1 MGHSEKPCSS
11 DVASS
16 AHKLEKRIADRSI
29 TVVINHHSLL
39 PLKDKALR
47 YFILTP
53 WGEQAN
59 GIARV
64 MAQEGYQNVV
74 AAKETELSDAVS
86 GNILPAATCSC
97 SEPSQ
102 PALRRLNRMGS
113 LPPQPERVMTAALIR
128 AG

>member
-1 MGHSEKPCSS
+1 MLRRQRTSWKTHRRSFHYRGYQPPQP
-11 DVASS
+11 VA
-16 AHKLEKRIADRSI
+16 
-29 TVVINHHSLL
+29 V
-39 PLKDKALR
+39 KDKALR

-74 AAKETELSDAVS
+74 AAKETELSDARS

>member
-1 MGHSEKPCSS
+1 MGHSDRSCSS

-47 YFILTP
+47 FILTP

-74 AAKETELSDAVS
+74 AAKETELSDARS
-86 GNILPAATCSC
+86 GTYCR
-97 SEPSQ
+97 
-102 PALRRLNRMGS
+102 LRRVLARNPLNP
-113 LPPQPERVMTAALIR
+113 LY

>member
-1 MGHSEKPCSS
+1 M
-11 DVASS
+11 
-16 AHKLEKRIADRSI
+16 
-29 TVVINHHSLL
+29 VINHHSLL

-74 AAKETELSDAVS
+74 AAKETELSDAQ
-86 GNILPAATCSC
+86 
-97 SEPSQ
+97 SQ
-102 PALRRLNRMGS
+102 GTYCRLRRVLARNPLNP
-113 LPPQPERVMTAALIR
+113 LY